1 MNEEEF
7 LKIVLPF
14 KDKLF
19 RLAKRYLIS
28 HEVAQDITQE
38 VLLKLWI
45 NRSKMSLYKNPEA
58 FAMTMVKNK
67 CLDELKLKNAQI
79 LKIVHTNYK
88 DESSNLANET
98 ETNDSISIIEKLINE
113 LPEKQ
118 RIILQLRDIEQYTFK
133 EIGKI
138 LEINQTAIRVS
149 LSRARK
155 TIRQKL
161 IKYHNYG
168 IK

>member
-1 MNEEEF
+1 MNQEAF

-28 HEVAQDITQE
+28 QDAAEDVTQD
-38 VLLKLWI
+38 VLLKLWL
-45 NRSKMSLYKNPEA
+45 NRTKMKTYNNVEA
-58 FAMTMVKNK
+58 FAMTMVKNR
-67 CLDELKLKNAQI
+67 CLDELKLKNAQN
-79 LKIVHTNYK
+79 LKIVHANYK
-88 DESSNLANET
+88 DNSSDLATET
-98 ETNDSISIIEKLINE
+98 ETKNSISIIEKLINE
-113 LPEKQ
+113 LPQKQ
-118 RIILQLRDIEQYTFK
+118 RSVIQLRDVEQYTFK

-138 LEINQTAIRVS
+138 LEMNQTAIRVS

>member
-1 MNEEEF
+1 MNQEAF

-28 HEVAQDITQE
+28 QDAAEDVTQD
-38 VLLKLWI
+38 VLLKLWL
-45 NRSKMSLYKNPEA
+45 NRTKVKTYNNVEA

-67 CLDELKLKNAQI
+67 CLDELKLKNAQN
-79 LKIVHTNYK
+79 LKIVHANNK
-88 DESSNLANET
+88 DNSSDLTTET
-98 ETNDSISIIEKLINE
+98 ETKDSISIIEKLINE
-113 LPEKQ
+113 LPKKQ
-118 RIILQLRDIEQYTFK
+118 RSIIQLRDVEQYTFE

-138 LEINQTAIRVS
+138 LEMNQTAIRVS

>member
-1 MNEEEF
+1 MNQEAF

-28 HEVAQDITQE
+28 QDAAEDVTQD
-38 VLLKLWI
+38 VLLKLWL
-45 NRSKMSLYKNPEA
+45 NRTKVKTYNNVEA

-67 CLDELKLKNAQI
+67 CLDELKLKNAQN
-79 LKIVHTNYK
+79 LKIVHANYK
-88 DESSNLANET
+88 DNSSDLTTET
-98 ETNDSISIIEKLINE
+98 ETKDSISIIEKLINE
-113 LPEKQ
+113 LPKKQ
-118 RIILQLRDIEQYTFK
+118 RSIIQLRDVEQYTFE

-138 LEINQTAIRVS
+138 LEMNQTAIRVS

>member
-1 MNEEEF
+1 MNQEAF

-28 HEVAQDITQE
+28 QDAAEDVTQD
-38 VLLKLWI
+38 VLLKLWL
-45 NRSKMSLYKNPEA
+45 NRTKVKTYNNVEA

-67 CLDELKLKNAQI
+67 CLDELKLKNAQN
-79 LKIVHTNYK
+79 LKIVHANYK
-88 DESSNLANET
+88 DNSSDLTTET
-98 ETNDSISIIEKLINE
+98 ETKDSISIIEKLINE
-113 LPEKQ
+113 LPKKQ
-118 RIILQLRDIEQYTFK
+118 RSIIQLRDVEQYTFD

-138 LEINQTAIRVS
+138 LEMNQTAIRVS